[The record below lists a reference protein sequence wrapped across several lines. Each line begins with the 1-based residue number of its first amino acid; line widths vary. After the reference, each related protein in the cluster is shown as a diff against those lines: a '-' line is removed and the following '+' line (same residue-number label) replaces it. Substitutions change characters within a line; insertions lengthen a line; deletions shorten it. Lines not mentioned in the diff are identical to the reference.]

1 MSALLDYYTTAISR
15 KKLRNSK
22 QIKIRENTTVLLFNS
37 SKQTIMTEIQNQ
49 IVYLRVRER
58 RDSCSTFQK
67 SKRLNW
73 RDLPNFPGIRHRYA
87 KDQFDGAVGLT
98 QGSSISGLQVKP
110 VKIIQVDGIFILWR
124 IFFFGF
130 YHQRIGILTM
140 AGQWLWGLQS
150 CVRWIKMVENH
161 WKLDNIMKQCYPT
174 KIQNKLFYLRYFQ
187 WLRQLLIS
195 SNKRIFSFLRRML
208 CFNPNLSSVGIL
220 NSDVSFWPFW
230 RKISA

>member
-1 MSALLDYYTTAISR
+1 MKTRPVWLQFHE
-15 KKLRNSK
+15 KKSSWKGDDLHCDFTK
-22 QIKIRENTTVLLFNS
+22 KI
-37 SKQTIMTEIQNQ
+37 TELQIQNQ
-49 IVYLRVRER
+49 IVYLCER

-67 SKRLNW
+67 SKRQL
-73 RDLPNFPGIRHRYA
+73 H
-87 KDQFDGAVGLT
+87 GAVGLT

-161 WKLDNIMKQCYPT
+161 WKLDNIMKQRYPT
-174 KIQNKLFYLRYFQ
+174 KIQNKLYYLRYFQ

-195 SNKRIFSFLRRML
+195 SNKGIFSF
-208 CFNPNLSSVGIL
+208 
-220 NSDVSFWPFW
+220 
-230 RKISA
+230 